1 MANEFHIQLEAFM
14 IDFRITYTLL
24 MQSQPPK
31 SPYQGDFKKQ
41 CVSPK
46 IDRRALGARH
56 LRKVT
61 NASRQFHLFAFSV
74 LF

>member
-31 SPYQGDFKKQ
+31 ESEST
-41 CVSPK
+41 V
-46 IDRRALGARH
+46 
-56 LRKVT
+56 
-61 NASRQFHLFAFSV
+61 
-74 LF
+74 